1 MPIPTT
7 TPINRTFARDD
18 VYHLLKQWI
27 INGDLAPEEKLKD
40 KELAAK
46 LGVSRTP
53 IREALRKLEDEG
65 LIETSA
71 NRWTRVSTVSIE
83 DMEHIYPIILSLES
97 LALKT
102 AFPLLTADHLQQ
114 MREANQ
120 TFKQRIEDNDPQGI
134 VEAETEFH
142 RVFIQAAGNLEL
154 ESLLEGLK
162 LKYKRIELAFFST
175 AKLSV
180 TSFDEHAAL
189 IEALEK
195 NNLDGALQALA
206 KNWEVVSRTA

>member
-1 MPIPTT
+1 M
-7 TPINRTFARDD
+7 
-18 VYHLLKQWI
+18 KQWI

-102 AFPLLTADHLQQ
+102 AYPLLTADHLQQ
-114 MREANQ
+114 MREFNQ

-162 LKYKRIELAFFST
+162 LK
-175 AKLSV
+175 LS
-180 TSFDEHAAL
+180 L
-189 IEALEK
+189 IHI
-195 NNLDGALQALA
+195 
-206 KNWEVVSRTA
+206 